1 MDKPASRE
9 TENKASR
16 ETEDKASRETEI
28 GLLAEAF
35 RKRPRARR
43 RLRLLAET
51 SRERPEAMQR
61 SRWVRT
67 GLVMSP
73 WLSL

>member
-1 MDKPASRE
+1 MDKPASSD
-9 TENKASR
+9 TEN
-16 ETEDKASRETEI
+16 EASRETEI

-35 RKRPRARR
+35 RERPRARR
-43 RLRLLAET
+43 KLRQDAET

>member
-16 ETEDKASRETEI
+16 ETKI

-35 RKRPRARR
+35 RKRSRARR

-51 SRERPEAMQR
+51 SHERPEAMQR
-61 SRWVRT
+61 SRWAWT

-73 WLSL
+73 WISL

>member
-1 MDKPASRE
+1 MTDKPASRE
-9 TENKASR
+9 TKDRALCG
-16 ETEDKASRETEI
+16 TEI

-35 RKRPRARR
+35 RKRSRARR

-61 SRWVRT
+61 SGWART
-67 GLVMSP
+67 GLVMSL

>member
-9 TENKASR
+9 TKNKASC
-16 ETEDKASRETEI
+16 EAEI

-35 RKRPRARR
+35 CKRSRARR
-43 RLRLLAET
+43 RLCLLAET
-51 SRERPEAMQR
+51 SRERPEAMR
-61 SRWVRT
+61 RAGWALT

-73 WLSL
+73 WLTL